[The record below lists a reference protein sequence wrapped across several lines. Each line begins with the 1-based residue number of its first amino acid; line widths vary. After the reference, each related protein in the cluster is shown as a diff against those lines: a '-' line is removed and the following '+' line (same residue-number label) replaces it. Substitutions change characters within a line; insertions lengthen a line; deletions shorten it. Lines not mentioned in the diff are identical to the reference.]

1 VSIISASAHGV
12 AEKYKGI
19 VIRVV
24 VIIASSPLPDVGQP
38 LYSGSDNDVTDF
50 ADADCGPAY
59 HHHQRR
65 QYRTTARC
73 SPRLI
78 LSPR

>member
-38 LYSGSDNDVTDF
+38 LYSGSDNDGYRF
-50 ADADCGPAY
+50 CG
-59 HHHQRR
+59 R
-65 QYRTTARC
+65 
-73 SPRLI
+73 
-78 LSPR
+78 

>member
-1 VSIISASAHGV
+1 LTLVCQRDVSIISASAHGV

-38 LYSGSDNDVTDF
+38 LYLGSDNDGYRF
-50 ADADCGPAY
+50 CG
-59 HHHQRR
+59 R
-65 QYRTTARC
+65 
-73 SPRLI
+73 
-78 LSPR
+78 